1 MGRMKDVMIRLYNMS
16 QQEREELHQ
25 MWRAAANHDPS
36 LDLRLVGS
44 LSISAPLNNSGSCG
58 KRVSDPS
65 LSLPSHKSDEA
76 CGISSSSNNSVTT
89 APPSEHGGPIPD
101 SEQGTCQHCE
111 YLMALCADDEVV
123 DEIYCHE
130 CGV

>member
-1 MGRMKDVMIRLYNMS
+1 MKDVMIRLYNMS

-25 MWRAAANHDPS
+25 MWRAAANHDPIM
-36 LDLRLVGS
+36 DPRLVGS
-44 LSISAPLNNSGSCG
+44 LNLSSNSASYG
-58 KRVSDPS
+58 KRESDPS
-65 LSLPSHKSDEA
+65 LTLPSPKSDEA
-76 CGISSSSNNSVTT
+76 CDTSSSSNNSVRT
-89 APPSEHGGPIPD
+89 ALPSEHGGLISD

-111 YLMALCADDEVV
+111 FLMALCADDEIV